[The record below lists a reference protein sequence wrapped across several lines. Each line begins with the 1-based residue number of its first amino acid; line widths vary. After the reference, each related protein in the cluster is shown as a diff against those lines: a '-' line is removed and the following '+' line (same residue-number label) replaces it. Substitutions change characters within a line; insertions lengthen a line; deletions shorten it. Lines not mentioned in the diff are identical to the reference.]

1 MCTAC
6 APVVTRQDDASRM
19 WSTIRARGRGSVGCA
34 RGAERCEGEVGT
46 GETGA
51 GVSIGGDGEG
61 SEWRKVVGG
70 APVEWGAEMADNRWA
85 LVDEVSSRVPSPLPS
100 PVSVV
105 FGGGFGLIMG
115 VCSGRV
121 WRGVGVAGVILL
133 FSREKMKSV

>member
-1 MCTAC
+1 M
-6 APVVTRQDDASRM
+6 
-19 WSTIRARGRGSVGCA
+19 
-34 RGAERCEGEVGT
+34 
-46 GETGA
+46 
-51 GVSIGGDGEG
+51 SIGGDGEG